1 MVAAEDCPGGEGV
14 KANAAPRL
22 AELDVLRGLAV
33 AGMIL
38 VVSPGDWSAAYP
50 QLQHA
55 AWNGWTLADMV
66 FPTFLFSVGVALAL
80 SFPRPW
86 RTAADRR
93 LFWGRALR
101 RAALLIMLGLVLE
114 ATHNWELL
122 YTGGTSGKPSLAY
135 LRIPGILQ
143 RIALC
148 YLLGAVVV
156 LGTAG
161 RDVEDRCTIRPGAVT
176 AVAGAVLLG
185 YWALLTFV
193 PSPGFGP
200 GRLDP
205 DGYLGGYI
213 DRAIFTVPHL
223 WPLGWARPGGP
234 VVYDPEGLL
243 STVPATVNVLFG
255 ALAGW
260 AWRNRPDR
268 STLIVGATGAG
279 LIVAG
284 LLLDPVFPINKRM
297 WTSSFALFSGGF
309 SAVLLA
315 ALMLAGRWRGAFAA
329 LAPFRM
335 LGGNAILAFGASTLL
350 GRVYDLPIIASEG
363 SRLPPRNWLDEQ
375 ALWIIGDPH
384 LAATCCAVLFVA
396 VIVLLLAPLHRRA
409 FHFRL

>member
-1 MVAAEDCPGGEGV
+1 MSSAT
-14 KANAAPRL
+14 PRL
-22 AELDVLRGLAV
+22 VSLDVLRGFAV

-55 AWNGWTLADMV
+55 EWNGWTLADMV
-66 FPTFLFSVGVALAL
+66 FPTFLFSVGAALAL

-86 RTAADRR
+86 RTAEDRR
-93 LFWGRALR
+93 RFWGRALR
-101 RAALLIMLGLVLE
+101 RAGLLIVLGLALE
-114 ATHNWELL
+114 ATYNWELP
-122 YTGGTSGKPSLAY
+122 YTGGTLGKASLAY

-148 YLLGAVVV
+148 YLLAAVAV

-161 RDVEDRCTIRPGAVT
+161 RDVEDRQTLRPGAVA
-176 AVAGAVLLG
+176 AVAVAVLLA
-185 YWALLTFV
+185 YWALLIFV
-193 PSPGFGP
+193 PTPGFGP
-200 GRLDP
+200 GRLDA

-213 DRAIFTVPHL
+213 DRAFFTVPHL
-223 WPLGWARPGGP
+223 WPLGWAHPGGP

-243 STVPATVNVLFG
+243 STLPATVNVLFG

-260 AWRNRPDR
+260 AWQSRADR
-268 STLIVGATGAG
+268 ATLAIGAAG
-279 LIVAG
+279 VVLILGG

-309 SAVLLA
+309 SAISLA
-315 ALMLAGRWRGAFAA
+315 SLMLAGRSRSATTA
-329 LAPFRM
+329 LAPFRV
-335 LGGNAILAFGASTLL
+335 LGGNAILAFIVSTLL
-350 GRVYDLPIIASEG
+350 GRVYDLPIISSEG
-363 SRLPPRNWLDEQ
+363 GRLPPRNWLDKQ
-375 ALWIIGDPH
+375 ALWMIGDPH
-384 LAATCCAVLFVA
+384 LAAIACAVLFLA